1 MTRVEQLAAAL
12 PQHIDSALIM
22 DKINRRYITGFNSSQ
37 GMVLITRHNVYFL
50 TDSRYIEAARNT
62 VKGIECV
69 EYKNRDTLKSLVD
82 RLGLRH
88 IAVED
93 ESLSC
98 ARYRQLKETLNNAEL
113 HGDIVERLIRDMRL
127 IKTPFEIEKIRQA
140 QQLTDYGFRFILTRI
155 KEGCS
160 ERELAIELEFAMRKQ
175 GAQAA
180 AFDLIVLSGENTSMP
195 HGVPG
200 DRTIKNGDFLLMDFG
215 AIVDGWCSDMTRTVA
230 VGTCSD
236 EQRNSYQTVLTA
248 QLAALSVLRAGL
260 PCADGDAAARNVI
273 KDAGYG
279 DYFGHG
285 TGHGVGLEIHES
297 PRLSLSATDEILCE
311 GSVVTV
317 EPGIY
322 FPGRFGVRIED
333 MVCITKDGCENLTK
347 SPKELITL

>member
-1 MTRVEQLAAAL
+1 MTRVEQLAASL

-37 GMVLITRHNVYFL
+37 GMVLITRRNAYFL

-62 VKGIECV
+62 IKGIECV
-69 EYKNRDTLKSLVD
+69 EYKNKETLKALVD
-82 RLGLRH
+82 SHGLRH

-98 ARYRQLKETLNNAEL
+98 AQYRRLKETLNNAEL
-113 HGDIVERLIRDMRL
+113 YTDIIEQLIRRMRL

-140 QQLTDYGFRFILTRI
+140 QQLIDYGFNFILTRI
-155 KEGCS
+155 KKGRS
-160 ERELAIELEFAMRKQ
+160 ERELAIELEFAIRKQ

-180 AFDLIVLSGENTSMP
+180 AFDFIVLSGENTSMP

-215 AIVDGWCSDMTRTVA
+215 AVVDGWCSDMTRTVA
-230 VGTCSD
+230 IGTCSD
-236 EQRNSYQTVLTA
+236 EQRNVYQTVLTA
-248 QLAALSVLRAGL
+248 QLAALSALRAGL
-260 PCADGDAAARNVI
+260 SCADGDAAARNVI
-273 KDAGYG
+273 KAAGYG
-279 DYFGHG
+279 EFFGHG
-285 TGHGVGLEIHES
+285 TGHGVGLEVHEA
-297 PRLSLSATDEILCE
+297 PRLSLSATETLCE

-322 FPGRFGVRIED
+322 FPGRFSVRIED

-347 SPKELITL
+347 SPKELITV